1 MRRKSKKLKSEHSKY
16 IKKRK
21 KSSNNDC
28 IYIGKEN
35 IQRWE
40 DLKTKFNFVSNS
52 EFTSFLLDFFVSEKW

>member
-1 MRRKSKKLKSEHSKY
+1 MRRKSKKLKSEYSKY
-16 IKKRK
+16 SKKRK
-21 KSSNNDC
+21 KSLNNDC

-52 EFTSFLLDFFVSEKW
+52 EFTSFLLDLFVSEKW